1 MQQHAQQVQQ
11 QQQAQAAQQAQTLAA
26 LNKLISSSVAGSL
39 GIQSLS
45 GIKLEGAS
53 NTSVGSTAPAVQQS
67 PIATATTVP
76 AITSLVA
83 STATS
88 SPAAVAPQ
96 QPATA
101 IPVTLATVGTPL
113 PAATG
118 GAQPVVSLAGVKPL
132 TQIPIQFIS
141 PAAAA
146 HMATISQLIN
156 QQQPQAAVNNNTAAA
171 AVNPPASAA
180 ATAAPSAS
188 PSAVNPAV
196 VSATPITPIPTIN
209 MSPMISPVILPSS
222 VLTQANLN
230 QAQLTPVSGG
240 NLVSSQLLKSL
251 GQIPILQQPLT
262 IAQGGVMKPVM
273 VVTMPSVVTTTTAP
287 GTSIAAGSLPP
298 VATPTGV
305 QMTAATPAV
314 QVQQI
319 PEARST

>member
-1 MQQHAQQVQQ
+1 MAAQ
-11 QQQAQAAQQAQTLAA
+11 QQAQTLAA

-45 GIKLEGAS
+45 GIKLEGANNS
-53 NTSVGSTAPAVQQS
+53 SVGSTAPVVQ
-67 PIATATTVP
+67 PAPVATAVSAP
-76 AITSLVA
+76 AVTSLVA
-83 STATS
+83 STATN
-88 SPAAVAPQ
+88 SPAVVPQ
-96 QPATA
+96 QPAAA
-101 IPVTLATVGTPL
+101 IPVTLATVGTSMSL
-113 PAATG
+113 PAGAG
-118 GAQPVVSLAGVKPL
+118 GAQPVVSLPAAGGVKPL

-156 QQQPQAAVNNNTAAA
+156 TQQQPAAAVNNSNSSSNPAAA
-171 AVNPPASAA
+171 PVNPPSASAA
-180 ATAAPSAS
+180 ATATPTAS
-188 PSAVNPAV
+188 PSVVNPAV
-196 VSATPITPIPTIN
+196 VTATPITQIPTIN
-209 MSPMISPVILPSS
+209 MSPVISPVILPSS

-273 VVTMPSVVTTTTAP
+273 VVTMPSVVTTSATP
-287 GTSIAAGSLPP
+287 GTSIATGGLPTVAPAPAGM
-298 VATPTGV
+298 
-305 QMTAATPAV
+305 QMTAAAPAV

-319 PEARST
+319 PEARTT